1 MRKGNNME
9 DTIAAISTPPGEG
22 GIGIIRIS
30 GEDALSILKKI
41 FRTPSG
47 KTEMND
53 HLLVYGHIQD
63 PENGQI
69 LDEVLSVYMKAP
81 RTYTAEDVV
90 EIDCHGGIV
99 PLRKILQLVYR
110 CGARPAE
117 PGEFTERAFLNG
129 RLDLPQAEA
138 VMDMISAR
146 ADKTYDAAIGQLSGT
161 LSEKIRDIRAMLMD
175 IRVLVTVNI
184 EYPDEDIE
192 IMTYQKL
199 KEDLQPVLQ
208 KTAALLKTSETG
220 RILSS
225 GLKIAI
231 VGKPNVGKSSL
242 MNRMLRESR
251 AIVTD
256 IPGTTRDTIRE
267 DMKLRGIPIS
277 LIDTAGIRET
287 EDQIE
292 ALGIEKSR
300 DSWSSADL
308 VLLVLDAGKP
318 LSDED
323 VEILQH
329 ADPEKT
335 IVIVNKADLPEKLD
349 LQQMR
354 NLLPGAQEISAS
366 MKQGDGLEKIEDAIE
381 QRVYKGSVQANQQ
394 VIITNVRHKQ
404 LLEEAD
410 HHLNDA
416 VKLADMGEPL
426 EIIDLD
432 LEAAYE
438 NLGEIIG
445 DAVGDDVIEEVFSRF
460 CLGK

>member
-1 MRKGNNME
+1 MD

-30 GEDALSILKKI
+30 GEDSLSILKQI

-47 KTEMND
+47 KQNMKD
-53 HLLVYGHIQD
+53 HLLVYGHIID
-63 PENGQI
+63 PEDGKVI
-69 LDEVLSVYMKAP
+69 DEVLSVYMKAP

-117 PGEFTERAFLNG
+117 RGEFTERAFLNG
-129 RLDLPQAEA
+129 RLDLSQAEA

-146 ADKTYDAAIGQLSGT
+146 ADKTYDSAVGQLSGS
-161 LSEKIRDIRAMLMD
+161 LSGKIKEIRSMLMD
-175 IRVLVTVNI
+175 IRVQVTVNI

-192 IMTYQKL
+192 IMTYQKMKDDL
-199 KEDLQPVLQ
+199 KPVIG
-208 KTAALLKTSETG
+208 KISELLKTAETG

-242 MNRMLRESR
+242 MNQMLRESR

-267 DMKLRGIPIS
+267 DMRLRGIPIS
-277 LIDTAGIRET
+277 LIDTAGIHET
-287 EDQIE
+287 DDQIE
-292 ALGIEKSR
+292 AIGIEKSR
-300 DSWSSADL
+300 DSWSEADL
-308 VLLVLDAGKP
+308 VLLVLDAGSP
-318 LSDED
+318 LSGED
-323 VEILQH
+323 REILRQ
-329 ADPEKT
+329 AEAEKT
-335 IVIVNKADLPEKLD
+335 IVVLNKTDLP
-349 LQQMR
+349 QQITAEDVNR
-354 NLLPGAQEISAS
+354 LLPGVQLISAS
-366 MKQGDGLEKIEDAIE
+366 MKEGNGLDAIEDSIE
-381 QRVYKGSVQANQQ
+381 QRVYQGTVTADQN
-394 VIITNVRHKQ
+394 VIVTNARHKQ
-404 LLEEAD
+404 LLEEAGS
-410 HHLNDA
+410 HLNDA
-416 VKLADMGEPL
+416 LRLADRKEPL

-445 DAVGDDVIEEVFSRF
+445 DAVGDDVISEVFSRF

>member
-1 MRKGNNME
+1 MD

-30 GEDALSILKKI
+30 GEDSLSILKQI

-47 KTEMND
+47 KLNMND
-53 HLLVYGHIQD
+53 HLLVYGHIID
-63 PENGQI
+63 PEDGKVI
-69 LDEVLSVYMKAP
+69 DEVLSVYMKAP

-90 EIDCHGGIV
+90 EIDCHGGMV

-117 PGEFTERAFLNG
+117 RGEFTERAFLNG
-129 RLDLPQAEA
+129 RLDLSQAEA

-146 ADKTYDAAIGQLSGT
+146 ADKTYDSAVGQLSGS
-161 LSEKIRDIRAMLMD
+161 LSGRIKEIRSMLMD
-175 IRVLVTVNI
+175 IRVQVTVNI

-192 IMTYQKL
+192 IMTYQKMKDDL
-199 KEDLQPVLQ
+199 KPVIGKISDLLR
-208 KTAALLKTSETG
+208 TAATG

-242 MNRMLRESR
+242 MNQMLRESR

-267 DMKLRGIPIS
+267 DMRLRGIPIS

-287 EDQIE
+287 DDQIE
-292 ALGIEKSR
+292 AIGIEKSR
-300 DSWSSADL
+300 SSWSEADL
-308 VLLVLDAGKP
+308 VLLVLDAGSP
-318 LSDED
+318 LSEED
-323 VEILQH
+323 TDILQQAE
-329 ADPEKT
+329 ADQT
-335 IVIVNKADLPEKLD
+335 IVVLNKTDLPQKVTAD
-349 LQQMR
+349 DVQK
-354 NLLPGAQEISAS
+354 LLPGVQLISAS
-366 MKQGDGLEKIEDAIE
+366 MKEGNGLNAIEDAIE
-381 QRVYKGSVQANQQ
+381 QRVYQGSVTADQQ
-394 VIITNVRHKQ
+394 VIVTNVRHKQ
-404 LLEEAD
+404 LLEEAGS
-410 HHLNDA
+410 HLNDA
-416 VKLADMGEPL
+416 VRLADRKEPL

-445 DAVGDDVIEEVFSRF
+445 DAVGDDVISEVFSRF

>member
-1 MRKGNNME
+1 MD

-30 GEDALSILKKI
+30 GEDSLSILKQI

-47 KTEMND
+47 KQNMKD
-53 HLLVYGHIQD
+53 HLLVYGHIID
-63 PENGQI
+63 PEDGKVI
-69 LDEVLSVYMKAP
+69 DEVLSVYMKAP

-117 PGEFTERAFLNG
+117 RGEFTERAFLNG
-129 RLDLPQAEA
+129 RLDLSQAEA

-146 ADKTYDAAIGQLSGT
+146 ADKTYDSAVGQLSGS
-161 LSEKIRDIRAMLMD
+161 LSGKIKEIRSMLMD
-175 IRVLVTVNI
+175 IRVQVTVNI

-192 IMTYQKL
+192 IMTYQKMKDDL
-199 KEDLQPVLQ
+199 KPVIG
-208 KTAALLKTSETG
+208 KISELLKTAETG

-242 MNRMLRESR
+242 MNQMLRESR

-267 DMKLRGIPIS
+267 DMRLRGIPIS

-287 EDQIE
+287 DDQIE
-292 ALGIEKSR
+292 AIGIEKSR
-300 DSWSSADL
+300 DSWSEADL
-308 VLLVLDAGKP
+308 VLLVLDAGSP
-318 LSDED
+318 LSGED
-323 VEILQH
+323 REILRQ
-329 ADPEKT
+329 AEAEKT
-335 IVIVNKADLPEKLD
+335 IVVLNKADLP
-349 LQQMR
+349 QQITAEDVNR
-354 NLLPGAQEISAS
+354 LLPGVQLISAS
-366 MKQGDGLEKIEDAIE
+366 MKEGNGLDAIEDSIE
-381 QRVYKGSVQANQQ
+381 QRVYQGTVTADQH
-394 VIITNVRHKQ
+394 VIVTNARHKQ
-404 LLEEAD
+404 LLEEAGS
-410 HHLNDA
+410 HLNDA
-416 VKLADMGEPL
+416 LRLADRKEPL

-445 DAVGDDVIEEVFSRF
+445 DAVGDDVISEVFSRF

>member
-1 MRKGNNME
+1 MMY

-30 GEDALSILKKI
+30 GEESLSILKQI

-47 KTEMND
+47 SFNMKD
-53 HLLVYGHIQD
+53 HLLVYGHIVD
-63 PENGQI
+63 PESEQV

-110 CGARPAE
+110 CGARPAQ

-129 RLDLPQAEA
+129 RLDLSQAEA

-146 ADKTYDAAIGQLSGT
+146 ADKTYDSAVGQLAGT
-161 LSEKIRDIRAMLMD
+161 LSDRIREIRSMLMD
-175 IRVLVTVNI
+175 IRVQVTVNI

-192 IMTYQKL
+192 VMTYEKMR
-199 KEDLQPVLQ
+199 EDLKPV
-208 KTAALLKTSETG
+208 TAKISALLKTAETG

-242 MNRMLRESR
+242 MNQMLRESR

-256 IPGTTRDTIRE
+256 IPGTTRDTIKE
-267 DMKLRGIPIS
+267 DMRLRGIPIS

-292 ALGIEKSR
+292 AIGIEKSR
-300 DSWSSADL
+300 DSWSSADM
-308 VLLVLDAGKP
+308 VLLVLDAGTP

-323 VEILQH
+323 VEILKH
-329 ADPEKT
+329 ADAAKT
-335 IVIVNKADLPEKLD
+335 IVIINKMDLPESLE
-349 LQQMR
+349 R
-354 NLLPGAQEISAS
+354 SRVEELLSGAQIITAS
-366 MKQGDGLEKIEDAIE
+366 MKQGEGLDAIEDAIE
-381 QRVYKGSVQANQQ
+381 RRVYRGEVTADQQ
-394 VIITNVRHKQ
+394 VIVTNARHKQ
-404 LLEEAD
+404 LLEEAYTHLKDAD
-410 HHLNDA
+410 H
-416 VKLADMGEPL
+416 LAEIREPL

-432 LEAAYE
+432 LEEAYE

-445 DAVGDDVIEEVFSRF
+445 DAVGDDVITEVFSRF

>member
-1 MRKGNNME
+1 MD

-30 GEDALSILKKI
+30 GEDSLSILKQI

-47 KTEMND
+47 KQNMKD
-53 HLLVYGHIQD
+53 HLLVYGHIID
-63 PENGQI
+63 PEDGKMI
-69 LDEVLSVYMKAP
+69 DEVLSVYMKAP

-117 PGEFTERAFLNG
+117 RGEFTERAFLNG
-129 RLDLPQAEA
+129 RLDLSQAEA

-146 ADKTYDAAIGQLSGT
+146 ADKTYDSAVGQLSGS
-161 LSEKIRDIRAMLMD
+161 LSGKIKEIRSMLMD
-175 IRVLVTVNI
+175 IRVQVTVNI

-192 IMTYQKL
+192 IMTYQKMKDDL
-199 KEDLQPVLQ
+199 KPVIG
-208 KTAALLKTSETG
+208 KISELLKTAETG

-242 MNRMLRESR
+242 MNQMLRESR

-267 DMKLRGIPIS
+267 DMRLRGIPIS

-287 EDQIE
+287 DDQIE
-292 ALGIEKSR
+292 AIGIEKSR
-300 DSWSSADL
+300 DSWSEADL
-308 VLLVLDAGKP
+308 VLLVLDAGSP
-318 LSDED
+318 LSGED
-323 VEILQH
+323 REILRQ
-329 ADPEKT
+329 AEAEKT
-335 IVIVNKADLPEKLD
+335 IVVLNKTDLP
-349 LQQMR
+349 QQITAEDVNR
-354 NLLPGAQEISAS
+354 LLPGVQLISAS
-366 MKQGDGLEKIEDAIE
+366 MKEGNGLDAIEDSIE
-381 QRVYKGSVQANQQ
+381 QRVYQGTVTADQN
-394 VIITNVRHKQ
+394 VIVTNARHKQ
-404 LLEEAD
+404 LLEEAGS
-410 HHLNDA
+410 HLNDA
-416 VKLADMGEPL
+416 LRLADRKEPL

-445 DAVGDDVIEEVFSRF
+445 DAVGDDVISEVFSRF

>member
-1 MRKGNNME
+1 MD

-30 GEDALSILKKI
+30 GEESLSILKQI

-47 KTEMND
+47 KPNMKD
-53 HLLVYGHIQD
+53 HLLVYGHIID
-63 PENGQI
+63 PEEGKVI
-69 LDEVLSVYMKAP
+69 DEVLSVYMKAP

-90 EIDCHGGIV
+90 EIDCHGGMV

-117 PGEFTERAFLNG
+117 RGEFTERAFLNG
-129 RLDLPQAEA
+129 RLDLSQAEA

-146 ADKTYDAAIGQLSGT
+146 ADKTYDSAVGQLSGS
-161 LSEKIRDIRAMLMD
+161 LSGKIKEIRSMLMD
-175 IRVLVTVNI
+175 IRVQVTVNI

-192 IMTYQKL
+192 IMTYQKM
-199 KEDLQPVLQ
+199 KDDLQPVIG
-208 KTAALLKTSETG
+208 KISELLKTAETG

-242 MNRMLRESR
+242 MNQMLRESR

-267 DMKLRGIPIS
+267 DMRLRGIPIS

-287 EDQIE
+287 DDQIE
-292 ALGIEKSR
+292 AIGIEKSR
-300 DSWSSADL
+300 DSWSEADL
-308 VLLVLDAGKP
+308 VLLVLDAGSP
-318 LSDED
+318 LSEED
-323 VEILQH
+323 TEILQH
-329 ADPEKT
+329 AEADKT
-335 IVIVNKADLPEKLD
+335 IVVLNKTDLPQKVSSEDVQK
-349 LQQMR
+349 
-354 NLLPGAQEISAS
+354 LLPHAQLISAS
-366 MKQGDGLEKIEDAIE
+366 MKEGNGLNAIEDAIE
-381 QRVYKGSVQANQQ
+381 QRVYQGTVTADQQ
-394 VIITNVRHKQ
+394 VIVTNARHKQ
-404 LLEEAD
+404 LLEEAGS
-410 HHLNDA
+410 HLDDA
-416 VKLADMGEPL
+416 LRLADRKEPL

-445 DAVGDDVIEEVFSRF
+445 DAVGDDVISEVFSRF

>member
-1 MRKGNNME
+1 MD

-30 GEDALSILKKI
+30 GEDSLSILKQI

-47 KTEMND
+47 KQNMKD
-53 HLLVYGHIQD
+53 HLLVYGHIID
-63 PENGQI
+63 PEDGKVI
-69 LDEVLSVYMKAP
+69 DEVLSVYMKAP

-117 PGEFTERAFLNG
+117 RGEFTERAFLNG
-129 RLDLPQAEA
+129 RLDLSQAEA

-146 ADKTYDAAIGQLSGT
+146 ADKTYDSAVGQLSGS
-161 LSEKIRDIRAMLMD
+161 LSGKIKEIRSMLMD
-175 IRVLVTVNI
+175 IRVQVTVNI

-192 IMTYQKL
+192 IMTYQKMKDDL
-199 KEDLQPVLQ
+199 KPIIGKISE
-208 KTAALLKTSETG
+208 LLKTAETG

-242 MNRMLRESR
+242 MNQMLRESR

-287 EDQIE
+287 DDQIE
-292 ALGIEKSR
+292 AIGIEKSR
-300 DSWSSADL
+300 DSWSEADL
-308 VLLVLDAGKP
+308 VLLVLDAGSP
-318 LSDED
+318 LSGED
-323 VEILQH
+323 REILRQ
-329 ADPEKT
+329 AEAEKT
-335 IVIVNKADLPEKLD
+335 IVVLNKTDLP
-349 LQQMR
+349 QQITAEDVNR
-354 NLLPGAQEISAS
+354 LLPGVQLISAS
-366 MKQGDGLEKIEDAIE
+366 MKEGNGLDAIEDSIE
-381 QRVYKGSVQANQQ
+381 QRVYQGTVTADQN
-394 VIITNVRHKQ
+394 VIVTNARHKQ
-404 LLEEAD
+404 LLEEAGS
-410 HHLNDA
+410 HLNDA
-416 VKLADMGEPL
+416 LRLADRKEPL

-445 DAVGDDVIEEVFSRF
+445 DAVGDDVISEVFSRF

>member
-1 MRKGNNME
+1 MD

-30 GEDALSILKKI
+30 GEDSLSILKQI
-41 FRTPSG
+41 FHTPSG
-47 KTEMND
+47 KLNMKD
-53 HLLVYGHIQD
+53 HLLVYGHIID
-63 PENGQI
+63 PEDGKVV
-69 LDEVLSVYMKAP
+69 DEVLSVYMKAP

-117 PGEFTERAFLNG
+117 RGEFTERAFLNG
-129 RLDLPQAEA
+129 RLDLSQAEA

-146 ADKTYDAAIGQLSGT
+146 ADKTYDSAVGQLSGS
-161 LSEKIRDIRAMLMD
+161 LSGKIREIRSMLMD
-175 IRVLVTVNI
+175 IRVQVTVNI

-192 IMTYQKL
+192 IMTYQKM
-199 KEDLQPVLQ
+199 KEDLKPVIG
-208 KTAALLKTSETG
+208 KISELLKTAETG

-242 MNRMLRESR
+242 MNQMLRESR

-267 DMKLRGIPIS
+267 DMRLRGIPIS

-287 EDQIE
+287 DDQIE
-292 ALGIEKSR
+292 AIGIEKSR
-300 DSWSSADL
+300 DSWSEADL
-308 VLLVLDAGKP
+308 VLLVLDAGNP
-318 LSDED
+318 LSEED
-323 VEILQH
+323 KEILQH
-329 ADPEKT
+329 AEADKT
-335 IVIVNKADLPEKLD
+335 IAVLNKTDLPQSVTAED
-349 LQQMR
+349 VQR
-354 NLLPGAQEISAS
+354 LLPGVQIISAS
-366 MKQGDGLEKIEDAIE
+366 MKEGNGLDAIEDAIE
-381 QRVYKGSVQANQQ
+381 QRVYQGTVTADQQ
-394 VIITNVRHKQ
+394 VIVTNARHKQ
-404 LLEEAD
+404 LLEEACS
-410 HHLNDA
+410 HLNDA
-416 VKLADMGEPL
+416 VRLADRKEPL

-445 DAVGDDVIEEVFSRF
+445 DAVGDDVISEVFSRF

>member
-1 MRKGNNME
+1 MD

-30 GEDALSILKKI
+30 GEDSLSILKQI

-47 KTEMND
+47 KQNMKD
-53 HLLVYGHIQD
+53 HLLVYGHIID
-63 PENGQI
+63 PEDGKVI
-69 LDEVLSVYMKAP
+69 DEVLSVYMKAP

-117 PGEFTERAFLNG
+117 RGEFTERAFLNG
-129 RLDLPQAEA
+129 RLDLSQAEA

-146 ADKTYDAAIGQLSGT
+146 ADKTYDSAVGQLSGS
-161 LSEKIRDIRAMLMD
+161 LSGKIKKIRSMLMD
-175 IRVLVTVNI
+175 IRVQVTVNI

-192 IMTYQKL
+192 IMTYQKMKDDL
-199 KEDLQPVLQ
+199 KPVIG
-208 KTAALLKTSETG
+208 KISELLKTAETG

-242 MNRMLRESR
+242 MNQMLRESR

-267 DMKLRGIPIS
+267 DMRLRGIPIS

-287 EDQIE
+287 DDQIE
-292 ALGIEKSR
+292 AIGIEKSR
-300 DSWSSADL
+300 DSWSEADL
-308 VLLVLDAGKP
+308 VLLVLDAGSP
-318 LSDED
+318 LSGED
-323 VEILQH
+323 REILRQ
-329 ADPEKT
+329 AEAEKT
-335 IVIVNKADLPEKLD
+335 IVVLNKTDLP
-349 LQQMR
+349 QQITAEDVNR
-354 NLLPGAQEISAS
+354 LLPGVQLISAS
-366 MKQGDGLEKIEDAIE
+366 MKEGNGLDAIEDSIE
-381 QRVYKGSVQANQQ
+381 QRVYQGTVTADQN
-394 VIITNVRHKQ
+394 VIVTNARHKQ
-404 LLEEAD
+404 LLEEAGS
-410 HHLNDA
+410 HLNDA
-416 VKLADMGEPL
+416 LRLADRKEPL

-445 DAVGDDVIEEVFSRF
+445 DAVGDDVISEVFSRF

>member
-1 MRKGNNME
+1 MD

-30 GEDALSILKKI
+30 GEDSLSILKQI

-47 KTEMND
+47 KQNMKD
-53 HLLVYGHIQD
+53 HLLVYGHIID
-63 PENGQI
+63 PEDGKVI
-69 LDEVLSVYMKAP
+69 DEVLSVYMKAP

-117 PGEFTERAFLNG
+117 RGEFTERAFLNG
-129 RLDLPQAEA
+129 RLDLSQAEA

-146 ADKTYDAAIGQLSGT
+146 ADKTYDSAVGQLSGS
-161 LSEKIRDIRAMLMD
+161 LSGKIKKIRSMLMD
-175 IRVLVTVNI
+175 IRVQVTVNI

-192 IMTYQKL
+192 IMTYQKMKDDL
-199 KEDLQPVLQ
+199 KPVIG
-208 KTAALLKTSETG
+208 KISELLKTAETG

-242 MNRMLRESR
+242 MNQMLRESR

-267 DMKLRGIPIS
+267 DMRLRGIPIS

-287 EDQIE
+287 DDQIE
-292 ALGIEKSR
+292 AIGIEKSR
-300 DSWSSADL
+300 DSWSEADL
-308 VLLVLDAGKP
+308 VLLVLDAGSP
-318 LSDED
+318 LSGED
-323 VEILQH
+323 REILRQ
-329 ADPEKT
+329 AEAEKT
-335 IVIVNKADLPEKLD
+335 IVVLNKTDLP
-349 LQQMR
+349 QQITAEDVNR
-354 NLLPGAQEISAS
+354 LLPGVQLISAS
-366 MKQGDGLEKIEDAIE
+366 MKDGNGLDAIEDSIE
-381 QRVYKGSVQANQQ
+381 QRVYQGTVTADQN
-394 VIITNVRHKQ
+394 VIVTNARHKQ
-404 LLEEAD
+404 LLEEAGS
-410 HHLNDA
+410 HLNDA
-416 VKLADMGEPL
+416 LRLADRKEPL

-445 DAVGDDVIEEVFSRF
+445 DAVGDDVISEVFSRF

>member
-1 MRKGNNME
+1 MD

-30 GEDALSILKKI
+30 GEDSLSILKQI

-47 KTEMND
+47 KQNMKD
-53 HLLVYGHIQD
+53 HLLVYGHIID
-63 PENGQI
+63 PEDGKVI
-69 LDEVLSVYMKAP
+69 DEVLSVYMKAP

-117 PGEFTERAFLNG
+117 RGEFTERAFLNG
-129 RLDLPQAEA
+129 RLDLSQAEA

-146 ADKTYDAAIGQLSGT
+146 ADKTYDSAVGQLSGS
-161 LSEKIRDIRAMLMD
+161 LSGKIKEIRSMLMD
-175 IRVLVTVNI
+175 IRVQVTVNI

-192 IMTYQKL
+192 IMTYQKMKDDL
-199 KEDLQPVLQ
+199 KPVIG
-208 KTAALLKTSETG
+208 KISELLKTAETG

-242 MNRMLRESR
+242 MNQMLRESR

-267 DMKLRGIPIS
+267 DMRLRGIPIS

-287 EDQIE
+287 DDQIE
-292 ALGIEKSR
+292 AIGIEKSR
-300 DSWSSADL
+300 DSWSEADL
-308 VLLVLDAGKP
+308 VLLVLDAGSP
-318 LSDED
+318 LSGED
-323 VEILQH
+323 REILRQ
-329 ADPEKT
+329 AEAEKT
-335 IVIVNKADLPEKLD
+335 IVVLNKTDLP
-349 LQQMR
+349 QQITAEDVNR
-354 NLLPGAQEISAS
+354 LLPGVQLISAS
-366 MKQGDGLEKIEDAIE
+366 MKDGNGLDAIEDSIE
-381 QRVYKGSVQANQQ
+381 QRVYQGTVTADQN
-394 VIITNVRHKQ
+394 VIVTNARHKQ
-404 LLEEAD
+404 LLEEAGS
-410 HHLNDA
+410 HLNDA
-416 VKLADMGEPL
+416 LRLADRKEPL

-445 DAVGDDVIEEVFSRF
+445 DAVGDDVISEVFSRF

>member
-1 MRKGNNME
+1 MD

-30 GEDALSILKKI
+30 GEDSLSILKQI

-47 KTEMND
+47 KQNMKD
-53 HLLVYGHIQD
+53 HLLVYGHIID
-63 PENGQI
+63 PEDGKVI
-69 LDEVLSVYMKAP
+69 DEVLSVYMKAP

-117 PGEFTERAFLNG
+117 RGEFTERAFLNG
-129 RLDLPQAEA
+129 RLDLSQAEA

-146 ADKTYDAAIGQLSGT
+146 ADKTYDSAVGQLSGS
-161 LSEKIRDIRAMLMD
+161 LSGKIKEIRSMLMD
-175 IRVLVTVNI
+175 IRVQVTVNI

-192 IMTYQKL
+192 IMTYQKMKDDL
-199 KEDLQPVLQ
+199 KPVIG
-208 KTAALLKTSETG
+208 KISELLKTAETG

-242 MNRMLRESR
+242 MNQMLRESR

-267 DMKLRGIPIS
+267 DMRLRGIPIS

-287 EDQIE
+287 DDQIE
-292 ALGIEKSR
+292 AIGIEKSR
-300 DSWSSADL
+300 DSWSEADL
-308 VLLVLDAGKP
+308 VLLVLDAGSP
-318 LSDED
+318 LSGED
-323 VEILQH
+323 REILRQ
-329 ADPEKT
+329 AEAEKT
-335 IVIVNKADLPEKLD
+335 IVVLNKTDLP
-349 LQQMR
+349 QQITAEDVNR
-354 NLLPGAQEISAS
+354 LLPGVQLISAS
-366 MKQGDGLEKIEDAIE
+366 MKEGNGLDAIEDSIE
-381 QRVYKGSVQANQQ
+381 QRVYQGTVTADQN
-394 VIITNVRHKQ
+394 VIVTNARHKQ
-404 LLEEAD
+404 LLEEAGS
-410 HHLNDA
+410 HLNDA
-416 VKLADMGEPL
+416 LRLADRKEPL

-445 DAVGDDVIEEVFSRF
+445 DAVGDDVISEVFSRF

>member
-1 MRKGNNME
+1 ME

-30 GEDALSILKKI
+30 GEDSLSILQKI

-47 KTEMND
+47 KKEMQD
-53 HLLVYGHIQD
+53 HLLVYGHIVD
-63 PENGQI
+63 PENGKMI
-69 LDEVLSVYMKAP
+69 DEVLSVYMKAP

-99 PLRKILQLVYR
+99 PLRKILQLVFR

-129 RLDLPQAEA
+129 RLDLSQAEA

-146 ADKTYDAAIGQLSGT
+146 ADKTYDSAVGQLAGT
-161 LSEKIRDIRAMLMD
+161 LSGKIREIRAMLMD
-175 IRVLVTVNI
+175 IRVQVTVNI

-192 IMTYQKL
+192 VMTYQKMM
-199 KEDLQPVLQ
+199 EDLQPVIQ
-208 KTAALLKTSETG
+208 KTDALLQTAETG

-256 IPGTTRDTIRE
+256 IPGTTRDTIKE

-277 LIDTAGIRET
+277 LVDTAGIRET
-287 EDQIE
+287 DDRIE
-292 ALGIEKSR
+292 AMGIEKSR
-300 DSWSSADL
+300 DSWSAADL

-323 VEILQH
+323 TGILQN

-335 IVIVNKADLPEKLD
+335 ILIVNKADLPEKLD
-349 LQQMR
+349 VR
-354 NLLPGAQEISAS
+354 KVRALLPGAPVLSAS
-366 MKQGDGLEKIEDAIE
+366 MKQGEGLDAIEDAIE
-381 QRVYKGSVQANQQ
+381 QRVYMGSVRSDQQ
-394 VIITNVRHKQ
+394 VIVTNVRHKQ
-404 LLEEAD
+404 LLEETD
-410 HHLNDA
+410 GHLKDA
-416 VKLADMGEPL
+416 VQLAERKEPL

-445 DAVGDDVIEEVFSRF
+445 EAVGDDVISEVFSRF

>member
-1 MRKGNNME
+1 MD

-30 GEDALSILKKI
+30 GEDSLSILKQI

-47 KTEMND
+47 KQNMKD
-53 HLLVYGHIQD
+53 HLLVYGHIIN
-63 PENGQI
+63 PEDGKVI
-69 LDEVLSVYMKAP
+69 DEVLSVYMKAP

-117 PGEFTERAFLNG
+117 RGEFTERAFLNG
-129 RLDLPQAEA
+129 RLDLSQAEA

-146 ADKTYDAAIGQLSGT
+146 ADKTYDSAVGQLSGS
-161 LSEKIRDIRAMLMD
+161 LSGKIKEIRSMLMD
-175 IRVLVTVNI
+175 IRVQVTVNI

-192 IMTYQKL
+192 IMTYQKMKDDL
-199 KEDLQPVLQ
+199 KPVIG
-208 KTAALLKTSETG
+208 KISELLKTAETG

-242 MNRMLRESR
+242 MNQMLRESR

-267 DMKLRGIPIS
+267 DMRLRGIPIS

-287 EDQIE
+287 DDQIE
-292 ALGIEKSR
+292 AIGIEKSR
-300 DSWSSADL
+300 DSWSEADL
-308 VLLVLDAGKP
+308 VLLVLDAGSP
-318 LSDED
+318 LSGED
-323 VEILQH
+323 REILRQ
-329 ADPEKT
+329 AEAEKT
-335 IVIVNKADLPEKLD
+335 IVVLNKADLP
-349 LQQMR
+349 QQITAEDVNR
-354 NLLPGAQEISAS
+354 LLPGVQLISAS
-366 MKQGDGLEKIEDAIE
+366 MKEGNGLDAIEDSIE
-381 QRVYKGSVQANQQ
+381 QRVYQGTVTADQN
-394 VIITNVRHKQ
+394 VIVTNARHKQ
-404 LLEEAD
+404 LLEEAGS
-410 HHLNDA
+410 HLNDA
-416 VKLADMGEPL
+416 LRLADRKEPL

-445 DAVGDDVIEEVFSRF
+445 DAVGDDVISEVFSRF

>member
-1 MRKGNNME
+1 MD

-30 GEDALSILKKI
+30 GEDSLSILKQI

-47 KTEMND
+47 KQNMKD
-53 HLLVYGHIQD
+53 HLLVYGHIIN
-63 PENGQI
+63 PEDGKVI
-69 LDEVLSVYMKAP
+69 DEVLSVYMKAP

-117 PGEFTERAFLNG
+117 RGEFTERAFLNG
-129 RLDLPQAEA
+129 RLDLSQAEA

-146 ADKTYDAAIGQLSGT
+146 ADKTYDSAVGQLSGS
-161 LSEKIRDIRAMLMD
+161 LSGKIKEIRSMLMD
-175 IRVLVTVNI
+175 IRVQVTVNI

-192 IMTYQKL
+192 IMTYQKMKDDL
-199 KEDLQPVLQ
+199 KPVIG
-208 KTAALLKTSETG
+208 KISELLKTAETG

-242 MNRMLRESR
+242 MNQMLRESR

-267 DMKLRGIPIS
+267 DMRLRGIPIS

-287 EDQIE
+287 DDQIE
-292 ALGIEKSR
+292 AIGIEKSR
-300 DSWSSADL
+300 DSWSEADL
-308 VLLVLDAGKP
+308 VLLVLDAGSP
-318 LSDED
+318 LSGED
-323 VEILQH
+323 REILRQ
-329 ADPEKT
+329 AEAEKT
-335 IVIVNKADLPEKLD
+335 IVVLNKTDLP
-349 LQQMR
+349 QQITAEDVNR
-354 NLLPGAQEISAS
+354 LLPGVQLISAS
-366 MKQGDGLEKIEDAIE
+366 MKEGNGLDAIEDSIE
-381 QRVYKGSVQANQQ
+381 QRVYQGTVTADQN
-394 VIITNVRHKQ
+394 VIVTNARHKQ
-404 LLEEAD
+404 LLEEAGS
-410 HHLNDA
+410 HLNDA
-416 VKLADMGEPL
+416 LRLADRKEPL

-445 DAVGDDVIEEVFSRF
+445 DAVGDDVISEVFSRF